1 MALNSVLRVNNA
13 SELLSYAINVTP
25 ELANEIDL
33 PVQGEDIA
41 PIGKIIMS
49 NQRYKNAFLN
59 TINLIALT
67 VISRNYFRDPW
78 ETFTEKGSISF
89 GQSVRELAVDIADVN
104 DYNYYVN
111 NATHFLQTVVPDV
124 YNYIHE
130 LNFQKF
136 YKTTTSD
143 SQLAMAFT
151 NENGLMDLVEE
162 IVASLYKAYQ
172 YDKWQVC
179 KYMLAR
185 RVLDGTITS
194 VEIDGFSS
202 LTPRQR
208 VSAIKKVSNLMG
220 FMSPNYNPAGIRKAT
235 PYEDQ
240 ILILDAES
248 EAQFTTEVLATSYF
262 RNDADYKTNLALVDS
277 WSQWDDARLAE
288 VLGSQYVALTSDDKT
303 ALGNI
308 AGVLISRDFFKVYTY
323 SLDNA
328 TDGSIDGTRATMFYN
343 PETLK
348 ANHWLHAWKIFS
360 TSPFEQACVFTKDVT
375 PAVSAVSVSPSTATV
390 YVGQNLQ
397 LTATV
402 TAAGF
407 ANKAVT
413 WSVDSTSAADDVTID
428 ANGLLKVP
436 SDASV
441 ESITVTAKSVFN
453 TNVSGTATITVSGAS
468 TEPPTQ
474 APTNPETEPTTESRS
489 VKK

>member
-1 MALNSVLRVNNA
+1 MALNSVLRVNDS

-33 PVQGEDIA
+33 PVQGQDIA

-111 NATHFLQTVVPDV
+111 NATHFLQSVVPDV

-194 VEIDGFSS
+194 VEIDGFGS

-277 WSQWDDARLAE
+277 WSQWDDTRLAE
-288 VLGSQYVALTSDDKT
+288 VLGSQYIELSSGDKT

-328 TDGSIDGTRATMFYN
+328 TDGAVDGTRATMFYN

-375 PAVSAVSVSPSTATV
+375 PAVSGVSVSPSTATV

-397 LTATV
+397 LAATV
-402 TAAGF
+402 TDAGF

-413 WSVDSTSAADDVTID
+413 WAVDSTSAAGGVTID
-428 ANGLLKVP
+428 ADGLLKVP
-436 SDASV
+436 SSTSV
-441 ESITVTAKSVFN
+441 ASITVTAKSVFN
-453 TNVSGTATITVSGAS
+453 TSVTGTATITVSGAS
-468 TEPPTQ
+468 TEPPTE
-474 APTNPETEPTTESRS
+474 ASTKNRS

>member
-1 MALNSVLRVNNA
+1 MALNQVLKTRTSA
-13 SELLSYAINVTP
+13 ELLSYAINVTP
-25 ELANEIDL
+25 ELKEIDL
-33 PVQGEDIA
+33 PVQGESIE

-78 ETFTEKGSISF
+78 ESFTEKGSINF
-89 GQSVRELAVDIADVN
+89 GQSVRELAVDIADVE

-151 NENGLMDLVEE
+151 SEEGLFDLIDE

-172 YDKWQVC
+172 YDKWQIS

-185 RVLDGTITS
+185 RILDGTITS
-194 VEIDGFSS
+194 VEIDGYAG

-208 VSAIKKVSNLMG
+208 VSAIKKISNLMG
-220 FMSPNYNPAGIRKAT
+220 FMSPNYNPAGLRKAT

-240 ILILDAES
+240 ILILDAQS
-248 EAQFTTEVLATSYF
+248 EAEFTTEVLATSYF

-277 WSQWDDARLAE
+277 WSSWDTDRLSK
-288 VLGSQYVALTSDDKT
+288 VLGSQYVEFQDADIT

-308 AGVLISRDFFKVYTY
+308 AGVLISREFYKVYTY

-328 TDGSIDGTRATMFYN
+328 TEGMDGTRSTMFYN

-348 ANHWLHAWKIFS
+348 ANHWLHVWKIFS

-375 PAVSAVSVSPSTATV
+375 PAVTVVAVTPETATV
-390 YVGQNLQ
+390 YPNSSLQ
-397 LTATV
+397 MSAVV

-413 WSVDSTSAADDVTID
+413 WTAVDSTTTLAVDGVTID
-428 ANGLLKVP
+428 ANGLLKIG
-436 SDASV
+436 SSV
-441 ESITVTAKSVFN
+441 TGGTELTVTAKSVFN
-453 TNVSGTATITVSGAS
+453 TSVSDTATITVGGGAS
-468 TEPPTQ
+468 PTTPPTV
-474 APTNPETEPTTESRS
+474 PDSTPNNNTRS
-489 VKK
+489 K

>member
-1 MALNSVLRVNNA
+1 
-13 SELLSYAINVTP
+13 
-25 ELANEIDL
+25 
-33 PVQGEDIA
+33 
-41 PIGKIIMS
+41 
-49 NQRYKNAFLN
+49 
-59 TINLIALT
+59 
-67 VISRNYFRDPW
+67 
-78 ETFTEKGSISF
+78 
-89 GQSVRELAVDIADVN
+89 
-104 DYNYYVN
+104 
-111 NATHFLQTVVPDV
+111 
-124 YNYIHE
+124 
-130 LNFQKF
+130 
-136 YKTTTSD
+136 
-143 SQLAMAFT
+143 
-151 NENGLMDLVEE
+151 
-162 IVASLYKAYQ
+162 
-172 YDKWQVC
+172 
-179 KYMLAR
+179 MLAR
-185 RVLDGTITS
+185 RILDGTITS
-194 VEIDGFSS
+194 VEIDGFAS

-277 WSQWDDARLAE
+277 WSAWDDTRLAQ
-288 VLGSQYVALTSDDKT
+288 VLGSQYIELSSDDKT

-308 AGVLISRDFFKVYTY
+308 AGVLISREFFKVYTY

-328 TDGSIDGTRATMFYN
+328 TDGAVNGTRATMFYN

-375 PAVSAVSVSPSTATV
+375 PAVSVVSVSPSTATV

-397 LTATV
+397 LTASV

-428 ANGLLKVP
+428 ADGSLKVP
-436 SDASV
+436 ADASV

-453 TNVSGTATITVSGAS
+453 TSVTGTATITVASPS
-468 TEPPTQ
+468 TEPITTP
-474 APTNPETEPTTESRS
+474 PTEPATSPTREKST
-489 VKK
+489 K

>member
-1 MALNSVLRVNNA
+1 MALNSVLRVNDS

-25 ELANEIDL
+25 ELANDIDL

-111 NATHFLQTVVPDV
+111 NATHFLQSVVPDV

-172 YDKWQVC
+172 YDKWQVS

-185 RVLDGTITS
+185 RILDGTITS
-194 VEIDGFSS
+194 VEIDGFAS

-220 FMSPNYNPAGIRKAT
+220 FMSPNYNPAGLRKAT

-288 VLGSQYVALTSDDKT
+288 VLGDQYVELSSDDKT

-308 AGVLISRDFFKVYTY
+308 AGVLISREFFKIYTY

-328 TDGSIDGTRATMFYN
+328 TDGSVEGVRSTMFYN

-360 TSPFEQACVFTKDVT
+360 TSPFEQACVFTKDVA
-375 PAVSAVSVSPSTATV
+375 PAVSAVSVSPSSATV
-390 YVGQNLQ
+390 YPGQELK
-397 LTATV
+397 LSATV

-413 WSVDSTSAADDVTID
+413 WSVDSSSATDKVTIN
-428 ANGLLKVP
+428 AGGVLKVP
-436 SDASV
+436 STVSV
-441 ESITVTAKSVFN
+441 ESITVTATSVFN
-453 TNVSGTATITVSGAS
+453 TNVTGTATITVSSPATS
-468 TEPPTQ
+468 PVTEPPT
-474 APTNPETEPTTESRS
+474 PTPTPTPTEAKRAI
-489 VKK
+489 K

>member
-1 MALNSVLRVNNA
+1 MALNSVLKVNNS

-185 RVLDGTITS
+185 RVLDGTITA
-194 VEIDGFSS
+194 VEIDGFGA

-277 WSQWDDARLAE
+277 WSAWDDTRLAQ
-288 VLGSQYVALTSDDKT
+288 VLGSQYIELSSDDKS

-308 AGVLISRDFFKVYTY
+308 AGVLISREFFKVYTY

-328 TDGSIDGTRATMFYN
+328 TDGAIDGTRATTFYN

-375 PAVSAVSVSPSTATV
+375 PAVSAVAVSPSSATV
-390 YVGQNLQ
+390 QKGQSLQ
-397 LTATV
+397 FDATV
-402 TAAGF
+402 TAVGF

-413 WSVDSTSAADDVTID
+413 WKVDDTSSADHVSID
-428 ANGLLKVP
+428 ANGELKVGTGT
-436 SDASV
+436 SV
-441 ESITVTAKSVFN
+441 ESITVTATSVFN
-453 TNVSGTATITVSGAS
+453 TSVTGTATITVQAVP
-468 TEPPTQ
+468 TAAPTTPPTA
-474 APTNPETEPTTESRS
+474 APTSPAKRA
-489 VKK
+489 

>member
-1 MALNSVLRVNNA
+1 MSISNVLKVKSGA
-13 SELLSYAINVTP
+13 ELLSYAINVTP
-25 ELANEIDL
+25 ELKDIDL
-33 PVQGEDIA
+33 PVQGQDIA
-41 PIGKIIMS
+41 PIGKLIMS
-49 NQRYKNAFLN
+49 NERYKNAFLN
-59 TINLIALT
+59 TVNLIALT
-67 VISRNYFRDPW
+67 VISRNYFKDPW
-78 ETFTEKGSISF
+78 ETFTEKGSISY

-111 NATHFLQTVVPDV
+111 NATHFLESVVPDV
-124 YNYIHE
+124 YNYIHD

-151 NENGLMDLVEE
+151 SEEGLFGLIDE

-172 YDKWQVC
+172 YDKWQIC

-194 VEIDGFSS
+194 VEIDGYAG

-208 VSAIKKVSNLMG
+208 VSAIKKISNLLG
-220 FMSPNYNPAGIRKAT
+220 FMSPNYNPAGLRKAT
-235 PYEDQ
+235 PYEEQ

-277 WSQWDDARLAE
+277 WSAWDDARLAE
-288 VLGSQYVALTSDDKT
+288 VLGSQYIELSSDDKT

-308 AGVLISRDFFKVYTY
+308 AGVLISREFFKVYTY

-328 TDGSIDGTRATMFYN
+328 VDAATDGTRATMFYN

-360 TSPFEQACVFTKDVT
+360 TSPFEQAVVFTKDVT
-375 PAVSAVSVSPSTATV
+375 PAVSAVTVSPSAATV
-390 YVGQNLQ
+390 YPGQELK
-397 LTATV
+397 LSATV

-413 WSVDSTSAADDVTID
+413 WSVDSTSALDNVTI
-428 ANGLLKVP
+428 NNEGVLKVP
-436 SDASV
+436 SDVSV
-441 ESITVTAKSVFN
+441 ASITVTAKSVFN
-453 TNVSGTATITVSGAS
+453 TNVTGTATITVYVPE
-468 TEPPTQ
+468 TTPPTSP
-474 APTNPETEPTTESRS
+474 ATVPESTPTRNS
-489 VKK
+489 K